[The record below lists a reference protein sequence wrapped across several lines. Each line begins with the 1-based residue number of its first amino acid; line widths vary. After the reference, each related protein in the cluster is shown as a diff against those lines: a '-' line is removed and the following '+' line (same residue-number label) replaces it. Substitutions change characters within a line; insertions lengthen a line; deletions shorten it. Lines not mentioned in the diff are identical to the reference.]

1 MIGQLTARVLL
12 VDDEPLV
19 RKIISRHLVAAG
31 YVVRMADD
39 GLDAIGKLR
48 AGLPDLIISDL
59 LMPRMSGVELLVV
72 VRKRF
77 PQIPVIAMSGMV
89 TDEES
94 ARVDADAYCPKN
106 EFLYEQLLQTMSDLI
121 KKPHPRVAPT
131 DIDNHPIKARG
142 DRDGSYL
149 ISCDDCLREFRVPRT
164 SRTGGNGERTPCVH
178 CGKLVQFVIADGK
191 PQIENSGVTNS
202 QASPTKHVA

>member
-31 YVVRMADD
+31 YVVRIADD

-48 AGLPDLIISDL
+48 AGLPDLIVSDL
-59 LMPRMSGVELLVV
+59 IMPRMSGVELLGV

-77 PQIPVIAMSGMV
+77 PQIPVIAISGMV
-89 TDEES
+89 NDEES
-94 ARVDADAYCPKN
+94 AGVAADAYCPKN

-121 KKPHPRVAPT
+121 KKPHPRAAPT
-131 DIDNHPIKARG
+131 DIANHPVQARG
-142 DRDGSYL
+142 DRDGGYV
-149 ISCDDCLREFRVPRT
+149 ISCDDCLRDFHVPRAH
-164 SRTGGNGERTPCVH
+164 RTGGNEDRTPCAH
-178 CGKLVQFVIADGK
+178 CGKLVQFVV
-191 PQIENSGVTNS
+191 SGGG
-202 QASPTKHVA
+202 